1 MVQRET
7 CQTQLMKI
15 YRAEFFFAENKFV
28 RSGHFQTLKLEFFAP
43 TCNLFEGG
51 FFLNWNYLSVE
62 LIDFF

>member
-1 MVQRET
+1 
-7 CQTQLMKI
+7 MKI

-43 TCNLFEGG
+43 TCNLFDGG